1 MSIYFYNT
9 ASTKV
14 LDIFKEDIVINLIE
28 KVV

>member
-1 MSIYFYNT
+1 MSIYFDNA